1 MCYSNSNSQRRHQR
15 RRTALLIVLAGT
27 AAFSLQNLLTSR
39 NHNTWETVDDVGV
52 VANVGG
58 SDSAG
63 DNIQQLSLTSTYE
76 EEMDMEMEEQQQEFL
91 HRILTP
97 IVEEAFGKEDD
108 EILAIPSDEDI
119 MLRNNNSNENIEAP
133 VVVEPASN
141 DAQSV
146 TPYAKRIDANE
157 SLPPYTIVDAIESS
171 KMYDHNF
178 ALLVY
183 DPEDDVFYGMYSKRH
198 YWMPS
203 CKKLLNSIKYLAYFL
218 RKIFPAR
225 FRGKSSDELIIP
237 ISSGDYP
244 GVQNICI
251 DYFRRHR
258 LSAHYKKVAQRLCSH
273 QSTIAPIL
281 HFGSVFRHDS
291 MFPNMVAMPMPVPHH
306 LYCFEM
312 WATHGVVCKE
322 LREKGES
329 KRAELVFG
337 DGLGLKWEDLIPQ
350 VVWRGTDFC
359 FLAKIHPELEKAR
372 FKEKLINW
380 PWTQTKRDK
389 RRKKIGGLTAT
400 DAALLKQKLDRV
412 RKRAPHKTKALDY
425 KGQILTRFAK
435 AAAVESLK
443 EHGTYANLLPR
454 WKAAVLT
461 AEAEVDYANQQDQNQ
476 PDALPWADMKF
487 STYINGGHKKGARGA
502 DEYKDLE
509 DIGLDVTGR
518 YKSHEALAH
527 YRYQIDLGGGGG
539 TTWTGTIEKL
549 AMPGLLFHHLTP
561 TKDYIY
567 DWMEPWVHYVP
578 VSLDLLDLKGKFDWA
593 ESHPVEAKKIA
604 DEGTK
609 LMRYLTSPEGYEQM
623 YQRDIVAPLRQVIE
637 AYQPISIDQS
647 QTSWRTWREA
657 MGNIEGDDVLLS
669 VIQCSG
675 SSPHSCG
682 GSGVVA
688 GGSKV
693 LEKKYTRKASRQYP
707 K

>member
-1 MCYSNSNSQRRHQR
+1 MCYSNSNSQHRHQR
-15 RRTALLIVLAGT
+15 QRTAFLIVLAGT
-27 AAFSLQNLLTSR
+27 AALSLQVLITSR
-39 NHNTWETVDDVGV
+39 THNNILDTVDDVGSSDG
-52 VANVGG
+52 VGV
-58 SDSAG
+58 
-63 DNIQQLSLTSTYE
+63 NIQQLSLTYE
-76 EEMDMEMEEQQQEFL
+76 EEMEMEEQHEFF

-119 MLRNNNSNENIEAP
+119 IMLRNNYGNENTEAP
-133 VVVEPASN
+133 VVVESASN
-141 DAQSV
+141 SYDAQSV
-146 TPYAKRIDANE
+146 TPYAQRIDANQP
-157 SLPPYTIVDAIESS
+157 LPPYTIADAIESS
-171 KMYDHNF
+171 KLYERNF

-183 DPEDDVFYGMYSKRH
+183 DPEDDMFYGMYSKRH
-198 YWMPS
+198 YWEPG
-203 CKKLLNSIKYLAYFL
+203 CQKLLNSIKYLTYFL

-225 FRGKSSDELIIP
+225 FRGKISDELIIP

-244 GVQNICI
+244 GVLNTCI
-251 DYFRRHR
+251 NHFRRQQQT
-258 LSAHYKKVAQRLCSH
+258 AHDKKVAQRLCSH
-273 QSTIAPIL
+273 QNTIAPIL
-281 HFGSVFRHDS
+281 HFGSAFRHDI

-322 LREKGES
+322 LREKGKS

-359 FLAKIHPELEKAR
+359 FLPQVPPKLEKAR
-372 FKEKLINW
+372 FTENLINW

-389 RRKKIGGLTAT
+389 RTKKIGGLTAT
-400 DAALLKQKLDRV
+400 EAVLLKQKLDRV
-412 RKRAPHKTKALDY
+412 RKRVPHKTNVLEY
-425 KGQILTRFAK
+425 KGQVLARFTK
-435 AAAVESLK
+435 AAAVKSLK
-443 EHGTYANLLPR
+443 EHATYANLLPR

-461 AEAEVDYANQQDQNQ
+461 AEAEVDAIHHQQ
-476 PDALPWADMKF
+476 PGTLPWADMKF
-487 STYINGGHKKGARGA
+487 STYVNKGHKMRARGA
-502 DEYKDLE
+502 DEYKVWE
-509 DIGLDVTGR
+509 DIGIDVTGG
-518 YKSHEALAH
+518 YKSLEALAR
-527 YRYQIDLGGGGG
+527 YKYQIDLGGGGG

-567 DWMEPWVHYVP
+567 DWMKPWVHYVP
-578 VSLDLLDLKGKFDWA
+578 VSSDLLDLKRKFDWA
-593 ESHPVEAKKIA
+593 ESHPMDAKKIA
-604 DEGTK
+604 DEGTM
-609 LMRYLTSPEGYEQM
+609 LMRYLTSSEGYEQM

-637 AYQPISIDQS
+637 AYQPISINQS

-657 MGNIEGDDVLLS
+657 IGNIEGDDVLFA
-669 VIQCSG
+669 VIKCSG

-682 GSGVVA
+682 GSGFVA

-693 LEKKYTRKASRQYP
+693 MEKKFTRMSSRQYP